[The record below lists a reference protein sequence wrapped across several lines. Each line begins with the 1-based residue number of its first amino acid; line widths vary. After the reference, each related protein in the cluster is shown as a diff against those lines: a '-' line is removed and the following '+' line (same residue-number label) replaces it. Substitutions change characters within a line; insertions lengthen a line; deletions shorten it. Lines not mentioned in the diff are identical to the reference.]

1 MYQTISC
8 VYCIISAEL
17 QLYVERTSVYYYR
30 HGNCWVLLQHQLQLW
45 PQATLPSSITS
56 LANAIVF

>member
-1 MYQTISC
+1 MHQTISR

-30 HGNCWVLLQHQLQLW
+30 HGNCWVLLQYQVT
-45 PQATLPSSITS
+45 ATATRHPLLLLPG
-56 LANAIVF
+56 LML

>member
-30 HGNCWVLLQHQLQLW
+30 HGNCWVLLQYQVSAL
-45 PQATLPSSITS
+45 ATSHPTLFYYFPG
-56 LANAIVF
+56 